1 MKLLSVAVPC
11 YNSAAYMRR
20 CVDSLLPG
28 GEEVEILIIDDG
40 SADETLSIARAYEQ
54 EHPGVV
60 RAIHQ
65 KNAGHG
71 GAINTALRRAS
82 GLYFK
87 VVDSDDW
94 VDAAALDKVLDRLR
108 HFAANHVD
116 MDVLISNY
124 VYDKAGARRKK
135 VMQYRRALRC

>member
-60 RAIHQ
+60 RAIPSKERRTRRRHQ
-65 KNAGHG
+65 HRPAPRLRPLLQG
-71 GAINTALRRAS
+71 GGFRRLGGRRRA
-82 GLYFK
+82 GQ
-87 VVDSDDW
+87 
-94 VDAAALDKVLDRLR
+94 
-108 HFAANHVD
+108 
-116 MDVLISNY
+116 
-124 VYDKAGARRKK
+124 GA
-135 VMQYRRALRC
+135 

>member
-40 SADETLSIARAYEQ
+40 SADDTLSIARDYEQ
-54 EHPGVV
+54 KHPGVV

-65 KNAGHG
+65 ENAGHG
-71 GAINTALRRAS
+71 GAINTALRHAS

-94 VDAAALDKVLDRLR
+94 VLSLIHISLASTATEKLVMAAAVSSVRPGR
-108 HFAANHVD
+108 SRV
-116 MDVLISNY
+116 
-124 VYDKAGARRKK
+124 AR
-135 VMQYRRALRC
+135 